1 MGRYGGIDV
10 GGTSIKYGIV
20 LNGKVDS
27 KESIYFA
34 QDGRSLL
41 PDLTK
46 AIRELI
52 DNNVNGIGI
61 GFPGHTD
68 ASTQSFLGG
77 PNLQE
82 EISVS
87 EIMKKEGFEN
97 YKIDNDGNVA
107 ALAEYEL
114 FYKEKVK
121 NFIFLSFGT
130 GIGGG
135 VINDSKLIRGEGAA
149 GELGHILISND
160 PSLEE
165 CSCGLTGCFESLAS
179 AKQWSIAVEDLQGT
193 NLSKGSDLFNKNLA
207 LTQIQINKRDDFISH
222 ISRGLI
228 SLYEI
233 FDNQVFVIG
242 GSFTDDESDLV
253 DLLNER
259 IGKETKFQLEYRS
272 FPEIHIA
279 QLKSDAGIIGA
290 SFLVQ

>member
-135 VINDSKLIRGEGAA
+135 VINNSNLIRGEGAA

-160 PSLEE
+160 PNLEE
-165 CSCGLTGCFESLAS
+165 CTCGLTGCFESLAS
-179 AKQWSIAVEDLQGT
+179 AKQWSITVADLPGN
-193 NLSKGSDLFNKNLA
+193 NLVKGSDLFNKNLA
-207 LTQIQINKRDDFISH
+207 LTKLEINKRDEFISH

-253 DLLNER
+253 NLLNER
-259 IGKETKFQLEYRS
+259 IGGEAKFKLEHRS
-272 FPEIHIA
+272 FPAIHIA